1 MDSKKFFLA
10 FLSVFIFT
18 SILFAQSI
26 DSTKIYR
33 MSEVVITATKT
44 RIPEIEAANSITV
57 IDSTEIAEKGNS
69 TVFDLLQN
77 QYGLSYTQQGAPG
90 SLSYVYLRGS
100 DPGET
105 LILIDGVDV
114 NMPNDPGN
122 TFDFANLPTDNIN
135 KIEILRGPQS
145 TLYGSN
151 AMAGVI
157 NIITKQGFGA
167 PKFFLSTEGGSYNTY
182 KGFAGIYGGTNIFN
196 YSATLSRLKSDGFSS
211 ASSKY
216 GNTEKDGTSN
226 YNFTSR
232 FGFNLLENFDLN
244 LFIRYSKANT
254 GLDQHGGEFG
264 DDPTYV
270 YNTEESTYRAEGKLN
285 LFDGLWDQTI
295 GLSFFRN
302 VREYSF
308 DSTLNNPASS
318 SSIYDGNKI
327 KFDWQ
332 NNFNLSKIN
341 TLTFG
346 IESETEKAI
355 SDYFYNSSSYGNFQS
370 VFPNASS
377 TTTGIY
383 LQDLINLDNQLFTSA
398 GLRYD
403 HHDRFGSVLT
413 YRIAPAFVI
422 WETGTKIK
430 ATVGTGFKSPSLFY
444 LFDPAYGNKD
454 LKPEKSFGWDAG
466 IEQYLISS
474 QLTAGI
480 NYFYNRFTDLF
491 GFDNNFRTINIDK
504 AETNGVELYLKTNPF
519 ENFNLSIN
527 YTITNSKNESVN
539 SPDNGLSLLRI
550 PKNKIGLNLN
560 YSFMNNADINL
571 EVISVGKR
579 DDEDFNSYPAARVQ
593 LKNYSIVNLA
603 ASYQLNDQI
612 KIYGR
617 VDNLFNTYYEEILGY
632 ATPGLSAFA
641 GIKLTLL

>member
-18 SILFAQSI
+18 SISFAQSI
-26 DSTKIYR
+26 DSTNIYR

-44 RIPEIEAANSITV
+44 KIPEIEAASSITV

-69 TVFDLLQN
+69 TVFGLLQN
-77 QYGLSYTQQGAPG
+77 QYGVSYTQQGAPG
-90 SLSYVYLRGS
+90 SLSYVYLRGA

-167 PKFFLSTEGGSYNTY
+167 PKFFLSTEAGSYNTY
-182 KGFAGIYGGTNIFN
+182 KGFAGIYGGTDIFN
-196 YSATLSRLKSDGFSS
+196 YSATLSRLKTDGFSS

-226 YNFTSR
+226 YNFSSR

-254 GLDQHGGEFG
+254 GIDQHGGEFG
-264 DDPTYV
+264 DDPSYV
-270 YNTEESTYRAEGKLN
+270 YNTEESSYRAEGKLN

-383 LQDLINLDNQLFTSA
+383 LQDLIILDNQLFTSA

-444 LFDPAYGNKD
+444 LFDPEYGNKD
-454 LKPEKSFGWDAG
+454 LKPEKSLGWDAG
-466 IEQYLISS
+466 IEQYIINPNFNL
-474 QLTAGI
+474 GV

-504 AETNGVELYLKTNPF
+504 AETNGVEFYFKTNPF
-519 ENFNLSIN
+519 ENLNISFN
-527 YTITNSKNESVN
+527 YTFTNSKNESVG
-539 SPDNGLSLLRI
+539 STDNGLPLLRI
-550 PKNKIGLNLN
+550 PKNKIGLNVN
-560 YSFMNNADINL
+560 YFFISKADVNVEL
-571 EVISVGKR
+571 ISVGER
-579 DDEDFNSYPAARVQ
+579 DDKDFNAYPAERVN
-593 LKNYSIVNLA
+593 LKNYTVANLA
-603 ASYQLNDQI
+603 ASYLLTNQI

-617 VDNLFNTYYEEILGY
+617 VDNLFDTYYEEILGY
-632 ATPGLSAFA
+632 ATPGLSAYL
-641 GIKLTLL
+641 GVKLTVQ